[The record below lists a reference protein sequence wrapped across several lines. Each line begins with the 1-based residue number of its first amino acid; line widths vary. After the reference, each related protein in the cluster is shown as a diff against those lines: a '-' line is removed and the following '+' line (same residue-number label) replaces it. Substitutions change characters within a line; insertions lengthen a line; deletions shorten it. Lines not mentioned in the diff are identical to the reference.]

1 MDQRTPLLST
11 QPLRDLLSFW
21 RARCSVEDIPLS
33 AEVAPQDIRAWMPN
47 IVIMQA
53 LSDERFVYAF
63 YGRSFTRAFG
73 ESHLGQTLDQL
84 PEAQRALLHDEY
96 RRACRERRP
105 VARIYTADFDGET
118 QTWERLVLPLRSDGE
133 TVDKLLVAAYR
144 M

>member
-11 QPLRDLLSFW
+11 QPLRDLLAFW
-21 RARCSVEDIPLS
+21 QGRCSVDDIPLS
-33 AEVAPQDIRAWMPN
+33 ADVAPQDIRTWMPN
-47 IVIMQA
+47 ILVMQA

-73 ESHLGQTLDQL
+73 ETQLGQTLDRL
-84 PEAQRALLHDEY
+84 PADQRLVLHEEY
-96 RRACRERRP
+96 RRACVERRP
-105 VARIYTADFDGET
+105 VARVYTAEFDGET
-118 QTWERLVLPLRSDGE
+118 QTWERLVLPLRSDAE